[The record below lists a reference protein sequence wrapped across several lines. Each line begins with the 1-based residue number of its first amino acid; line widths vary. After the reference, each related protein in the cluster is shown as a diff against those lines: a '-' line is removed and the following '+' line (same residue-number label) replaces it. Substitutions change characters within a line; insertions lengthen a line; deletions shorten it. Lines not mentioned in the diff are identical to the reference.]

1 MGNADLTLNFTHDT
15 DARDLRR
22 DLPEQ
27 LQPLGAQAKFELGEA
42 GGVGPRPRHALDEA
56 GADRIDSLSHHD
68 RHCVANLLQDECGRA
83 DPGHDHIRAKCDQIG
98 RFFAQAGSIATAP
111 AGVHPQVTADGP
123 ARLLQSLDQRRN
135 SRLRVWLVRRG
146 VHQHAD
152 APHPLG
158 LLRARRAAIQPPRRR
173 AVI

>member
-1 MGNADLTLNFTHDT
+1 LGNADLTLNFTHDT

-83 DPGHDHIRAKCDQIG
+83 DPGHDHIRAKCDGVIG
-98 RFFAQAGSIATAP
+98 RPTPTLVVLAT
-111 AGVHPQVTADGP
+111 
-123 ARLLQSLDQRRN
+123 
-135 SRLRVWLVRRG
+135 RLRN
-146 VHQHAD
+146 
-152 APHPLG
+152 
-158 LLRARRAAIQPPRRR
+158 
-173 AVI
+173 AVKCLCCFRQ